1 MNQKQ
6 QEEVLQELAVALN
19 GLNFLLTQ
27 ALICEPKEQTSQL
40 EFTLVDTHNA
50 IAQLYFHLATTLSK
64 YRPINYTIA
73 KPNFLNIN
81 SDNSISF
88 SEFHPMEE
96 NTVH

>member
-1 MNQKQ
+1 MDQQQ
-6 QEEVLQELAVALN
+6 QEEVLQELATALN

-27 ALICEPKEQTSQL
+27 ALICQPKEQISQL

-50 IAQLYFHLATTLSK
+50 LAQLYFHLQTILNK
-64 YRPINYTIA
+64 YRPSGEVSE
-73 KPNFLNIN
+73 PNFLNIN